1 MTSEV
6 KPNAVRRSTL
16 NGTRLNK
23 QSGISRAKTDRKKT
37 VIVTGSAGFIGSHLA
52 EALLNKGYKVWGV
65 DNLLTGSKA
74 NLHILKRY
82 PNFQFVNH
90 DLTKPLPKK
99 LTINHYQLI
108 IHLASPASPPD
119 YQRYWKETMLVNSVG
134 TLQLL
139 DLAKKQGSRFVFAS
153 TSEVYGDPSEHPQR
167 ESYWGNVNSYGP
179 RAMYDESKRFAEAAI
194 WCYRHNFNVNTGIVR
209 IFNTYGPRM
218 RPEDGRAVINFLT
231 QALKDKPLTI
241 HGNGRQTRAFCYV
254 DDMVAGFMKII
265 ESNVEGPVNLGS
277 PAEFTVNQLA
287 DAVEKI
293 IGKPLKRL
301 TMARPTDDPQ
311 QRRPDITLA
320 KKILGWEPKVDLEDG
335 LKQTLEWL
343 HNTR

>member
-1 MTSEV
+1 MT
-6 KPNAVRRSTL
+6 A
-16 NGTRLNK
+16 NK
-23 QSGISRAKTDRKKT
+23 TALL
-37 VIVTGSAGFIGSHLA
+37 TGCAGFIGSHLA
-52 EALLNKGYKVWGV
+52 EALLNKGYEVWGV

-74 NLHILKRY
+74 NLDILKRY
-82 PNFQFVNH
+82 PKFHFIRH
-90 DLTKPLPKK
+90 DLTRPLTPQTLKR
-99 LTINHYQLI
+99 LNTRVI

-119 YQRYWKETMLVNSVG
+119 YQHYWKETMLVNSVG

-139 DLAKKQGSRFVFAS
+139 ELAKKQGSRFVFAS
-153 TSEVYGDPSEHPQR
+153 TSEVYGDPSEHPQT

-231 QALKDKPLTI
+231 QALKGKPLTI

-265 ESNVEGPVNLGS
+265 ESNVEGPVNLGN
-277 PAEFTVNQLA
+277 PAEFTVNELA
-287 DAVEKI
+287 DAVQKI
-293 IGKPLKRL
+293 IGKPLKRVEV
-301 TMARPTDDPQ
+301 ARPTDDPQ
-311 QRRPDITLA
+311 QRRPDIRLA
-320 KKILGWEPKVDLEDG
+320 KKLLGWQPTVPLEQG
-335 LKQTLEWL
+335 LGRTLEWL
-343 HNTR
+343 KQSR